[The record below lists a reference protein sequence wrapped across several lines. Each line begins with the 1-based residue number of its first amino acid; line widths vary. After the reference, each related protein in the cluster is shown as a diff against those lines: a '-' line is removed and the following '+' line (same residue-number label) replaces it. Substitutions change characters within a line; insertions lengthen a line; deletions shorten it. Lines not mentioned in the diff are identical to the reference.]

1 MLICVISTKNRKN
14 RLTNFVDSAI
24 LINVVAR
31 TAVQTTATILEN
43 DTVNKVNQEK
53 NSQISERVNAWF
65 MNELSWLWRV
75 G

>member
-31 TAVQTTATILEN
+31 NDGADGPQSGSGCKATVF
-43 DTVNKVNQEK
+43 D
-53 NSQISERVNAWF
+53 NSEEFGKSTDDP
-65 MNELSWLWRV
+65 
-75 G
+75 